1 MIHNKL
7 IDIFS
12 VDLVEFLIS
21 PILRIHAQFAI
32 KPNVPTILTAMLIS
46 S

>member
-7 IDIFS
+7 TDIFS

-21 PILRIHAQFAI
+21 PILRTRAQFVT
-32 KPNVPTILTAMLIS
+32 KPNAPTILTAMLIS